1 MEKQLTSSGCPE
13 QAENC
18 SFVHNPDKTSGSV
31 TWHTPPTPSV
41 PRDHADVPPAPVL
54 GLLTVCCLLFIHQ
67 LVMEIFAADTSAMLT
82 EHKCSWFPS
91 SYLHETAFN
100 KVGQVHLV
108 CNFVIMVLHNLFAEF
123 EWDCSATCEH
133 NLAYFVII
141 SPLDISFFS
150 LFRDHDVTMMD
161 SQNMWDTQTLTARE
175 RREETA

>member
-1 MEKQLTSSGCPE
+1 
-13 QAENC
+13 
-18 SFVHNPDKTSGSV
+18 
-31 TWHTPPTPSV
+31 
-41 PRDHADVPPAPVL
+41 
-54 GLLTVCCLLFIHQ
+54 
-67 LVMEIFAADTSAMLT
+67 MEIFAADTSAMLT
-82 EHKCSWFPS
+82 EHKCSWLPS

-161 SQNMWDTQTLTARE
+161 SQNMWDTQTLTASE